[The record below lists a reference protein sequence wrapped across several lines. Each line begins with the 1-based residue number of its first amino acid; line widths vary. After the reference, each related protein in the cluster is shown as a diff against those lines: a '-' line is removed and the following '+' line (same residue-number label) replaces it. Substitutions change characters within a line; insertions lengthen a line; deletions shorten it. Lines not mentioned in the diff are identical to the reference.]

1 MGDES
6 NSSYSINGQNRVI
19 LRIDDTSSSMTW
31 REHQHLGWKE
41 ASQCDFSNMSF
52 RGVSFAGANFDG
64 AKLDGSDFAGC
75 DFRNAILTNAS
86 AKNCNFEETD
96 FAGSK
101 LNNAE
106 FHGSNFKN
114 ARFCTTNGAFESAE
128 IDLVD
133 FGRCDLSDAV
143 FIRVLTNASRS
154 VEQCNFNRSV
164 FSGSDMSRCD
174 LQGIDFRTCRFDD
187 TNLIGASL
195 KGCNLEGVD
204 LTSANLLG
212 ADLYEVICSDRTIF
226 PNEFVLPRNAKNTD
240 AVRRRSRNRSL
251 VIAGT
256 FALTCVVTSVWVS
269 ASKSDSSTAS
279 EFHDTTANRDTV
291 LRITD
296 NKIKRL
302 VVPEE
307 TELKTSDQTL
317 AQQRSR
323 ADSQAGMRHIQR
335 VSHAEEV
342 SPLAVHEVDQIA
354 DPIPVPVETITAAD
368 DANELYKLHRY
379 AEAIAGFEQMIA
391 KDKMNSAIKGNLARL
406 LATCPEDRF
415 RDGTRAVRLSME
427 AIVQSNDSDWKL
439 MCIAAAAYAETGD
452 FTSATYWAYKARR
465 TPFSDKTAIDE
476 MLAQF
481 HMKKPCRW

>member
-1 MGDES
+1 
-6 NSSYSINGQNRVI
+6 
-19 LRIDDTSSSMTW
+19 MTW

-52 RGVSFAGANFDG
+52 RGVSFAGANLDS

-75 DFRNAILTNAS
+75 DFRNAILTNVS
-86 AKNCNFEETD
+86 AKNCNFEEAD

-101 LNNAE
+101 LSSAE
-106 FHGSNFKN
+106 FRGSNFKK
-114 ARFCTTNGAFESAE
+114 ARFCTTNGAFESAD
-128 IDLVD
+128 IDQVD
-133 FGRCDLSDAV
+133 FGRCDLSETV

-154 VEQCNFNRSV
+154 VEQCTFNGSV
-164 FSGSDMSRCD
+164 FSGSDMSRSN

-204 LTSANLLG
+204 LASANLLG

-226 PNEFVLPRNAKNTD
+226 PNGFVLPFDVKNTD
-240 AVRRRSRNRSL
+240 AVRRRIRNRSL
-251 VIAGT
+251 LIAGT
-256 FALTCVVTSVWVS
+256 FALTCVVTSVWVY
-269 ASKSDSSTAS
+269 ASKSGSSTAS
-279 EFHDTTANRDTV
+279 ESHDIKSNRDTGP
-291 LRITD
+291 RSSKDDRTR
-296 NKIKRL
+296 RL

-307 TELKTSDQTL
+307 TEPKTGNQTL
-317 AQQRSR
+317 AYQRSG
-323 ADSQAGMRHIQR
+323 ADFQTGMRHIQR
-335 VSHAEEV
+335 VSHADDV
-342 SPLAVHEVDQIA
+342 SPLSVQEANQIV
-354 DPIPVPVETITAAD
+354 DPIPVLVEATTAAD

-391 KDKMNSAIKGNLARL
+391 KDKKNSEIKGNLARL

-415 RDGTRAVRLSME
+415 RDGTRAVRLTME
-427 AIVQSNDSDWKL
+427 AIVQSDDSDWKL

-465 TPFSDKTAIDE
+465 CPFSDKTAIDE